1 MFSSNAQV
9 EFKQTL
15 KEFTAIKEA
24 EYSYAYTAGYME
36 SLCIEMFGSLT
47 KKQQKYFLESMQK
60 SVDTAKGV
68 TV

>member
-15 KEFTAIKEA
+15 KEFTARKEA
-24 EYSYAYTAGYME
+24 EYSYAYSAGYLE
-36 SLCIEMFGSLT
+36 SLCVDMFGSLT

-60 SVDTAKGV
+60 AVDASRV
-68 TV
+68 